1 MEISITFKQP
11 KPEYDCDNAFVDV
24 AITGLRVQQVH
35 RICERM
41 PDVIAHAYSKFMSV
55 IDADMDADTA
65 DVEASL
71 YADAM
76 YRKGLYDVNN
86 RCQNQSKI

>member
-11 KPEYDCDNAFVDV
+11 KPGYDCDNAFVDV

-41 PDVIAHAYSKFMSV
+41 PDVIAHAYFKSPPSV
-55 IDADMDADTA
+55 ERYFGVTGDAPD
-65 DVEASL
+65 SW
-71 YADAM
+71 Y
-76 YRKGLYDVNN
+76 
-86 RCQNQSKI
+86 